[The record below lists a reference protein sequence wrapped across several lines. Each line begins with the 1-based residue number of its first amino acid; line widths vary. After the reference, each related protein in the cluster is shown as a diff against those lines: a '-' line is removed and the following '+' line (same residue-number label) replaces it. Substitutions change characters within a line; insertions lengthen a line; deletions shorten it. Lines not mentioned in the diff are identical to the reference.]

1 MVGILVGP
9 LFSGALL
16 VLGSVVNA
24 YYLNQGRSVLGILKI
39 RGSNTVAVKCHKE
52 WIKTLESKTHASK
65 ILLPPVAQTIYVHTN
80 ILFKKEHLLFRDSP
94 KKNEH
99 FIPQKFQPVDH
110 IRWFPKN
117 GGFTQQTHGKFSY

>member
-24 YYLNQGRSVLGILKI
+24 YYLNQGRSVWGILKI

-52 WIKTLESKTHASK
+52 RIKTLESKTHALK
-65 ILLPPVAQTIYVHTN
+65 ILLPPVAQTIYT
-80 ILFKKEHLLFRDSP
+80 LTYCL
-94 KKNEH
+94 KKNI
-99 FIPQKFQPVDH
+99 FF
-110 IRWFPKN
+110 
-117 GGFTQQTHGKFSY
+117 